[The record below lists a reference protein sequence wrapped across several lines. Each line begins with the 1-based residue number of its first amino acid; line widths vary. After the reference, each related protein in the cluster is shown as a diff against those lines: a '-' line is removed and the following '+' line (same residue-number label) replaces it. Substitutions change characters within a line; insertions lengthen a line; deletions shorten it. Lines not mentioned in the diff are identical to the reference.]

1 MSIVKILC
9 KITDTKEMKSFL
21 EELLT
26 AKERDDLEL
35 RWELMKRLKDGETQR
50 KISKDLHI
58 SLCKVTRGNKIIKNS
73 SSITNR
79 LLNRE
84 ER

>member
-9 KITDTKEMKSFL
+9 KITDAKEMKSFL

-35 RWELMKRLKDGETQR
+35 RWELMRRLKDGETQR